1 MKSMIYVFFGE
12 NEFLKRQN
20 VCEIVGD
27 AAVQRRD
34 GEELSVGDL
43 RELLTGQTL
52 FGGDEPVIITD
63 LSQNAEVWAVFPEIA
78 VLSDRTVI
86 LLETKLDKRTKAYKQ
101 LGKIAILQECAPLS
115 ERQRP
120 ELVKWAL
127 ARAKEQGAELSRQQ
141 IETLID
147 RLGYDQLR
155 LDAVFAQLALAD
167 EITNALIDQF
177 VPLAKS
183 ESVFELF
190 DAAIRGDVETVHR
203 IIAYLEMTSGDDGA
217 YQTMGLLGSQVTN
230 LYALALADG
239 DVQAVAK
246 DFGAHPFALRQ
257 LTGLVRQLDRTDMAR
272 ISAALAEADMQ
283 MKTTGVAPWLL
294 VEAALVRVAR
304 RL

>member
-1 MKSMIYVFFGE
+1 MRPMIYVFFGE

-20 VCEIVGD
+20 VREIVGD

-52 FGGDEPVIITD
+52 FGGDEPVIIAD
-63 LSQNAEVWAVFPEIA
+63 LSQNAEVWAVFPEITA
-78 VLSDRTVI
+78 LSDRTVI
-86 LLETKLDKRTKAYKQ
+86 LLETKLDKRTKSYKQ
-101 LGKIAILQECAPLS
+101 LGKIATLQECAPLS

-120 ELVKWAL
+120 ELVKWTL
-127 ARAKEQGAELSRQQ
+127 GRAKEQGAELSRQQ

-239 DVQAVAK
+239 DVPAVAK

-257 LTGLVRQLDRTDMAR
+257 LAGLVRQLDRTDMAR

-294 VEAALVRVAR
+294 VEAALVRVAVK
-304 RL
+304 

>member
-1 MKSMIYVFFGE
+1 MRPMIYVFFGE

-20 VCEIVGD
+20 VREIVGD
-27 AAVQRRD
+27 AAVKRRD

-52 FGGDEPVIITD
+52 FGGDEPVIIAD

-78 VLSDRTVI
+78 ALSDRTVI
-86 LLETKLDKRTKAYKQ
+86 LLETKLDKRTKSYKQ
-101 LGKIAILQECAPLS
+101 LGKIATLQECVPLS

-120 ELVKWAL
+120 ELVKWSL
-127 ARAKEQGAELSRQQ
+127 VRAKEQGAELSKQQ

-190 DAAIRGDVETVHR
+190 DATIRGDVETVHR

-230 LYALALADG
+230 LYALVLADG

-257 LTGLVRQLDRTDMAR
+257 LAGLVRQLDRTDMAR

-294 VEAALVRVAR
+294 VEAALVRVAVK
-304 RL
+304 

>member
-1 MKSMIYVFFGE
+1 MIYVFFGE

-52 FGGDEPVIITD
+52 FGGDEPVIIAD

-78 VLSDRTVI
+78 ALSDRTVI

-101 LGKIAILQECAPLS
+101 LAKLATLQECTPLS
-115 ERQRP
+115 ERQRS

-246 DFGAHPFALRQ
+246 DFGAHPFVLRQ

>member
-1 MKSMIYVFFGE
+1 MIYVFFGE

-20 VCEIVGD
+20 VREIVGD

-52 FGGDEPVIITD
+52 FGGDEPVIIAD

-78 VLSDRTVI
+78 ALSDRTVI
-86 LLETKLDKRTKAYKQ
+86 LLETKLDKRTKSYKQ
-101 LGKIAILQECAPLS
+101 LGKIATLQECVPLS

-120 ELVKWAL
+120 ELVKWSL
-127 ARAKEQGAELSRQQ
+127 VRAKEQGAELSKQQ

-230 LYALALADG
+230 LYALVLADG

-257 LTGLVRQLDRTDMAR
+257 LAGLVRQLDRTDMAR

-294 VEAALVRVAR
+294 VEAALVRVAVK
-304 RL
+304 

>member
-1 MKSMIYVFFGE
+1 MRSMIYVFFGE

-20 VCEIVGD
+20 VREIVGD

-86 LLETKLDKRTKAYKQ
+86 LLETKLDKRTKSYKQ
-101 LGKIAILQECAPLS
+101 LAKITTLQECAPLS

-190 DAAIRGDVETVHR
+190 DAAIRGDVKTVHR

-239 DVQAVAK
+239 DVPAVAK
-246 DFGAHPFALRQ
+246 DFGAHPFVLRQ

-283 MKTTGVAPWLL
+283 MKTTGVTPWLL
-294 VEAALVRVAR
+294 VETALVRVAVK
-304 RL
+304 